1 MCRWLAYSGGPL
13 YLEDLIFKPTHSLI
27 DQSLHARAGETTTNG
42 DGFGVGW
49 YGSREGPGLYKD
61 TQPAWNDRNLQDLAA
76 QIESSLFLAHI
87 RAATG
92 TAIQQTNC
100 HPFRFGRWLF
110 MHNGLIRDFHR
121 IKREL
126 ALGVAPELYSLI
138 EGTTDS
144 EIIFYLALTL
154 GLDDDP
160 VGAIERT
167 VGFIEKV
174 AGENGIEHPVQTSLG
189 FSDGERLYA
198 VRYSTRG
205 QSRTLFYS
213 KSVES
218 LRELNP
224 RFEELSVD
232 ARAVV
237 SEPLDD
243 LSVHWHEVPE
253 ATALIVERGEVE
265 KQQFSPRQD
274 AS

>member
-13 YLEDLIFKPTHSLI
+13 YLEDLIFKPEHSLI

-49 YGSREGPGLYKD
+49 YGNRDQPGLYKD
-61 TQPAWNDRNLQDLAA
+61 TRPAWNDRNLQDLAA
-76 QIESSLFLAHI
+76 QIESPLFLAHI

-92 TAIQQTNC
+92 TAIQRTNC
-100 HPFRFGRWLF
+100 HPFRWGRWLF
-110 MHNGLIRDFHR
+110 MHNGLIRDFR
-121 IKREL
+121 LIKRDL

-154 GLDDDP
+154 GLNDDP
-160 VGAIERT
+160 IGAIEQT
-167 VGFIEKV
+167 VDFIERV
-174 AGENGIEHPVQTSLG
+174 AGENGIEHPVQMSLG
-189 FSDGERLYA
+189 FSDGERLFA

-213 KSVES
+213 RSVEC

-224 RFEELSVD
+224 RFDDFSSD

-237 SEPLDD
+237 SEPLND
-243 LSVHWHEVPE
+243 LSEYWNLVPE
-253 ATALIVERGEVE
+253 ATALIIEQGEVE
-265 KQQFSPRQD
+265 KRKFIPRPAD
-274 AS
+274 

>member
-110 MHNGLIRDFHR
+110 MHNGLIRDFQR

-126 ALGVAPELYSLI
+126 ALGVAPDLYSLI

-144 EIIFYLALTL
+144 EIIFYLALTF

-160 VGAIERT
+160 IGAIERT
-167 VGFIEKV
+167 VGVIEKV
-174 AGENGIEHPVQTSLG
+174 ARENGIEHSVQMSLG
-189 FSDGERLYA
+189 FSDGERLFA

-205 QSRTLFYS
+205 RSRTLFYS
-213 KSVES
+213 RSVES

-224 RFEELSVD
+224 RAKKLSAD

-237 SEPLDD
+237 SEPLND
-243 LSVHWHEVPE
+243 LSEYWNPVPE
-253 ATALIVERGEVE
+253 ATALIIKQGGVE
-265 KQQFSPRQD
+265 KRAFTPQ
-274 AS
+274 ASEH

>member
-110 MHNGLIRDFHR
+110 MHNGLIRDFQR
-121 IKREL
+121 IKRDL
-126 ALGVAPELYSLI
+126 ALGVDPGLYSLI

-144 EIIFYLALTL
+144 EIIFYLALTF

-160 VGAIERT
+160 IGAIERT

-174 AGENGIEHPVQTSLG
+174 ARENGIEHSVQMSLG
-189 FSDGERLYA
+189 FSDGERLFA

-205 QSRTLFYS
+205 RSRTLFYS
-213 KSVES
+213 RSVES

-224 RFEELSVD
+224 RAEKLSED

-237 SEPLDD
+237 SEPLND
-243 LSVHWHEVPE
+243 LSEYWNPVPE
-253 ATALIVERGEVE
+253 ATALIIKQGGVE
-265 KQQFSPRQD
+265 KRAFTPQ
-274 AS
+274 ASEH

>member
-110 MHNGLIRDFHR
+110 MHNGLIRDFQR

-126 ALGVAPELYSLI
+126 ALGVAPDLYSLI

-144 EIIFYLALTL
+144 EIIFYLALTF

-160 VGAIERT
+160 IGAMERT

-174 AGENGIEHPVQTSLG
+174 ARENGIEHSVQMSLG
-189 FSDGERLYA
+189 FSDGERLFA

-205 QSRTLFYS
+205 RSRTLYYS
-213 KSVES
+213 RSVES

-224 RFEELSVD
+224 RAEKLSED

-237 SEPLDD
+237 SEPLND
-243 LSVHWHEVPE
+243 LSEYWNPVPE
-253 ATALIVERGEVE
+253 ATALIIKQGGVE
-265 KQQFSPRQD
+265 KRAFTPQ
-274 AS
+274 ASEH

>member
-110 MHNGLIRDFHR
+110 MHNGLIRDFQR

-126 ALGVAPELYSLI
+126 ALGVAPDLYSLI

-144 EIIFYLALTL
+144 EIIFYLALTF

-160 VGAIERT
+160 IGAIERT

-174 AGENGIEHPVQTSLG
+174 ARENGIEHSVQMSLG
-189 FSDGERLYA
+189 FSDGERLFA
-198 VRYSTRG
+198 VSLFVSSTRG
-205 QSRTLFYS
+205 PRN
-213 KSVES
+213 S
-218 LRELNP
+218 LP
-224 RFEELSVD
+224 M
-232 ARAVV
+232 
-237 SEPLDD
+237 PGP
-243 LSVHWHEVPE
+243 W
-253 ATALIVERGEVE
+253 
-265 KQQFSPRQD
+265 SP
-274 AS
+274 SP

>member
-42 DGFGVGW
+42 DGFGIGW
-49 YGSREGPGLYKD
+49 YGSRDQPGLYKD

-110 MHNGLIRDFHR
+110 MHNGLIRDFQR

-126 ALGVAPELYSLI
+126 ALGVDPKLYSLI

-144 EIIFYLALTL
+144 EIIFYLALTF

-160 VGAIERT
+160 IGAIERT
-167 VGFIEKV
+167 VGFIEGV
-174 AGENGIEHPVQTSLG
+174 AHENGIEHPIQMSLG
-189 FSDGERLYA
+189 FSDGERLFA

-205 QSRTLFYS
+205 RSRTLFY
-213 KSVES
+213 
-218 LRELNP
+218 
-224 RFEELSVD
+224 
-232 ARAVV
+232 
-237 SEPLDD
+237 
-243 LSVHWHEVPE
+243 
-253 ATALIVERGEVE
+253 
-265 KQQFSPRQD
+265 
-274 AS
+274 

>member
-42 DGFGVGW
+42 DGFGIGW

-144 EIIFYLALTL
+144 EIIFYLALTF
-154 GLDDDP
+154 GLDDDA

-167 VGFIEKV
+167 VGFIEKI
-174 AGENGIEHPVQTSLG
+174 ARENGIEHPVQMSLG
-189 FSDGERLYA
+189 FSDSERLYA
-198 VRYSTRG
+198 IRYSTRG

-213 KSVES
+213 RSVES

-224 RFEELSVD
+224 EFDRLSSD

-237 SEPLDD
+237 SEPLND
-243 LSVHWHEVPE
+243 LSEYWHAVPE
-253 ATALIVERGEVE
+253 ATALVIERGEVE
-265 KQQFSPRQD
+265 KRQFSPRPNGN
-274 AS
+274 

>member
-13 YLEDLIFKPTHSLI
+13 YLEDLIFKPEHSLI
-27 DQSLHARAGETTTNG
+27 DQSLHARSGETTTNG
-42 DGFGVGW
+42 DGFGIGW
-49 YGSREGPGLYKD
+49 YGSRDQPGLYKD
-61 TQPAWNDRNLQDLAA
+61 TQPAWNDRNLQNLAA
-76 QIESSLFLAHI
+76 QIESPLFLAHI

-100 HPFRFGRWLF
+100 HPFRYGRWLF

-126 ALGVAPELYSLI
+126 TLGVDPELYNLI

-144 EIIFYLALTL
+144 EIIFYLALTF

-160 VGAIERT
+160 IGAIEQT
-167 VGFIEKV
+167 VGFIERV
-174 AGENGIEHPVQTSLG
+174 AGENGIEYPVQTSLG
-189 FSDGERLYA
+189 FSDGERLFA

-213 KSVES
+213 RSVES

-224 RFEELSVD
+224 RFDDFSSD

-237 SEPLDD
+237 SEPLTD
-243 LSVHWHEVPE
+243 LSDYWNPVPE
-253 ATALIVERGEVE
+253 ATALIIEQGEVE
-265 KQQFSPRQD
+265 RRQFTPRP
-274 AS
+274 AN